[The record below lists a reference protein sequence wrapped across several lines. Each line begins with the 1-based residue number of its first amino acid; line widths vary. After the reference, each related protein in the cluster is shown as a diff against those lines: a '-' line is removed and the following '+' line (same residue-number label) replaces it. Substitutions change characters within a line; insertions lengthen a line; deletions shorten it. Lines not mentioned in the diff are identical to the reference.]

1 MVERMNNVSSS
12 MKLVSITNQW
22 SDDSPADELCEPC
35 EPCEPCELLSS
46 EFPLV
51 YSTTCFLPAG
61 KFVRLIFPVA
71 LFAFDWKS
79 DIH

>member
-1 MVERMNNVSSS
+1 MVERMNDVSSS
-12 MKLVSITNQW
+12 MKLVSITNQS
-22 SDDSPADELCEPC
+22 SDDSPADEFC